1 MAACS
6 SLLQAVIEGRT
17 GGHFVCG
24 KRLHTFSFECVI
36 VF

>member
-6 SLLQAVIEGRT
+6 SLLQAVIEGRN